1 MVGLGLSQEDIWNAL
16 EEVKDPEIPI
26 LSIIDLKIVRSV
38 EIRDDAVTVQIT
50 PTFVGCPALDMI
62 AGAIQDVLIAKGI
75 KTVNVRKDFAL
86 QWSTDMLDSEV
97 REKLRLFGIAP
108 PSPTGNVEIEL
119 PTVCPYCSSP
129 RTQLEN
135 SFGATLC
142 KQIYYCNSCL
152 QSFEKFKSL

>member
-86 QWSTDMLDSEV
+86 QWPAPGLLDLSEPSGRRAGSGRHDLV
-97 REKLRLFGIAP
+97 PGRACRGARRRP
-108 PSPTGNVEIEL
+108 PL
-119 PTVCPYCSSP
+119 
-129 RTQLEN
+129 
-135 SFGATLC
+135 
-142 KQIYYCNSCL
+142 
-152 QSFEKFKSL
+152 